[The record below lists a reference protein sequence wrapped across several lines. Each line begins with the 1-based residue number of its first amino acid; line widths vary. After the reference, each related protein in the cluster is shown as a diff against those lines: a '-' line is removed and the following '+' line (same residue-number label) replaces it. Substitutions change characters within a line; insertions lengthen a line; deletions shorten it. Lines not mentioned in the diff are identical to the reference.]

1 MYVKLVEKFLGCYVY
16 FIPVC
21 LALVLS
27 SVFLLNRTREA
38 IKVSGIINM
47 MAELRIMN
55 VLEKKR
61 LHCQRRD
68 LLNTSYCV
76 IKKYNEIP
84 FLFEKKTC

>member
-38 IKVSGIINM
+38 IKVSGIINL

-55 VLEKKR
+55 VLEKKA
-61 LHCQRRD
+61 LALSETGPVKYV
-68 LLNTSYCV
+68 LLCHQ
-76 IKKYNEIP
+76 EIQ
-84 FLFEKKTC
+84 